1 MIKDKV
7 PRINFFNAY
16 NESFPPLSKESKWI
30 ILGSKYSV
38 YDDVEWIDSFK
49 KHILKGVEM
58 GVPMLGICF
67 GHQIIAS
74 ALGAKVVNNKKGWE
88 LGSSKVNLTSIGC
101 KSSLFKSLHKSFD
114 VYESHHDTVV
124 NIPKKIDVLAQNEY
138 GLQAFSYSDYVFGVQ
153 FHPEFKYDVMKAYY
167 KARKDKLKNKDKY
180 YVVNQNQ
187 GVKVL
192 NNFIDINLR
201 GE

>member
-7 PRINFFNAY
+7 SEINFFNAY
-16 NESFPPLSKESKWI
+16 NQSFPTLSTESAWI

-38 YDDVEWIDSFK
+38 YDHVEWIELFK
-49 KHILKGVEM
+49 KHIIKGVEM
-58 GVPMLGICF
+58 GIQMLGICF

-74 ALGAKVVNNKKGWE
+74 ALGAKVVNNKQGWE
-88 LGSSKVNLTSIGC
+88 LGSSNINLTSSGS
-101 KSSLFKSLHKSFD
+101 KSLLFKGLHETFE

-124 NIPKKIDVLAQNEY
+124 DIPEEINVLAQNEY
-138 GLQAFSYSDYVFGVQ
+138 GLQSFSYSDYVFGVQ
-153 FHPEFKYDVMKAYY
+153 FHPEFSYDVMKAYY
-167 KARKDKLKNKDKY
+167 EARKNKLKNKDKY

-192 NNFIDINLR
+192 NNFIDINLK